1 MAAIGFLRHTAALP
15 LFNLSGSAM
24 SVVYRISALFVLLL
38 GITLLPA
45 AAQAESRAR
54 QPDQSVSLLGGKLAF
69 NLPATYKKGEMP
81 EVDAKAVAE
90 GVSGAMY
97 TDETNRRVLIV
108 TETPNPVTAQAG
120 DNDSQVLDEL
130 SSAALSQQ
138 SNSFHDFQKQ
148 GEQRVLKKNGLG
160 VRQLDAYATL
170 GGGKV
175 LTSTLVAAS
184 GKRSAVLTVISSAR
198 DPKGHE
204 TAVKT
209 VIGK

>member
-1 MAAIGFLRHTAALP
+1 MFTVHHSCALI
-15 LFNLSGSAM
+15 A
-24 SVVYRISALFVLLL
+24 LLL
-38 GITLLPA
+38 GMTTLLPMT
-45 AAQAESRAR
+45 AQAESRSKPAKGEAR
-54 QPDQSVSLLGGKLAF
+54 QQVSLLGGKLAF
-69 NLPATYKKGEMP
+69 TLPASYKKGEMP
-81 EVDAKAVAE
+81 EIDAKAIAE

-97 TDETNRRVLIV
+97 TDEANRRVLIV
-108 TETPNPVTAQAG
+108 TETPNPVTSEASA
-120 DNDSQVLDEL
+120 NDSQVLDEL

-184 GKRSAVLTVISSAR
+184 GKRSAVLTVISSAK
-198 DPKGHE
+198 DPKGHAA
-204 TAVKT
+204 TLKT

>member
-1 MAAIGFLRHTAALP
+1 M
-15 LFNLSGSAM
+15 LSVNRTCVTLA
-24 SVVYRISALFVLLL
+24 LLL
-38 GITLLPA
+38 GMTTLLPLT
-45 AAQAESRAR
+45 AQAESRAR
-54 QPDQSVSLLGGKLAF
+54 PAKTDARQHVSLLSGKLTF
-69 NLPATYKKGEMP
+69 ILPASYKKGEMP
-81 EVDAKAVAE
+81 EVDAKAIAE

-97 TDETNRRVLIV
+97 TDETHRRVLIV
-108 TETPNPVTAQAG
+108 TETPNPVTSDASA
-120 DNDSQVLDEL
+120 NDSQVLDAL

-138 SNSFHDFQKQ
+138 SNSFHNFQKQ

-184 GKRSAVLTVISSAR
+184 GKRSALLTVISSAK
-198 DPKGHE
+198 DPKGHAA
-204 TAVKT
+204 AVKM

>member
-1 MAAIGFLRHTAALP
+1 MFAAHRTCTLLA
-15 LFNLSGSAM
+15 
-24 SVVYRISALFVLLL
+24 LLL
-38 GITLLPA
+38 SVTLLPMN
-45 AAQAESRAR
+45 AQAESRTKPAKSETR
-54 QPDQSVSLLGGKLAF
+54 QPVSLLGGKLAF
-69 NLPATYKKGEMP
+69 NLPATYKKSEMQ
-81 EVDAKAVAE
+81 EVDAKAIAE
-90 GVSGAMY
+90 GISGAMY
-97 TDETNRRVLIV
+97 TDEANRRVLIV
-108 TETPNPVTAQAG
+108 TETPNPVTDQAT

-184 GKRSAVLTVISSAR
+184 GKRSAVLTVISSAK
-198 DPKGHE
+198 DPKGHAD
-204 TAVKT
+204 TLKT